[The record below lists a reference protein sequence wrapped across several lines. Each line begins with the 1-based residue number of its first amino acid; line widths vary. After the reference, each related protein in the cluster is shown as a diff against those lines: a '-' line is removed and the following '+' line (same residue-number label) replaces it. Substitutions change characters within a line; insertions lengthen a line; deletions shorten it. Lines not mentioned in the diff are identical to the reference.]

1 MHKELADKPGG
12 AELPAATTAEEA
24 SAIPAVKAVLDELLA
39 PFDEGPDLWKSPEI
53 WAVAG
58 YGGYALVTGAD
69 PVFCP
74 EGPTSA
80 QALLVAKS
88 VTTLALSGWGAYV
101 LGAARKAASA
111 KPQ

>member
-1 MHKELADKPGG
+1 MAAEADAPSTHGGRWRYG
-12 AELPAATTAEEA
+12 AEQRAA
-24 SAIPAVKAVLDELLA
+24 IKAVLDELLA
-39 PFDEGPDLWKSPEI
+39 PFDEGPDLWKSPEL

-58 YGGYALVTGAD
+58 YGGYALATGAD

-88 VTTLALSGWGAYV
+88 VTTLALAGWGAYV
-101 LGAARKAASA
+101 VGAARESAA